1 MELWEFKC
9 SWQQNDVFQGLEP
22 EENSVIGGQRTQCD
36 HNAGHRVGSGRNEAG
51 EVGSRDQIRRDLYV
65 IFVFKYL
72 PVALRVIPEF
82 LF

>member
-51 EVGSRDQIRRDLYV
+51 EVGSKDQIRRDLYV

-72 PVALRVIPEF
+72 PVAVRVIPEF

>member
-9 SWQQNDVFQGLEP
+9 SWQQNDMFQGLEP

-36 HNAGHRVGSGRNEAG
+36 HNAGHKVGSGRNEAG

>member
-36 HNAGHRVGSGRNEAG
+36 HNAGHRVGSGRHEAG

>member
-1 MELWEFKC
+1 M
-9 SWQQNDVFQGLEP
+9 FQGLEP

>member
-9 SWQQNDVFQGLEP
+9 SWQQNDMFQGLEP

-51 EVGSRDQIRRDLYV
+51 EVGSKDQIRRDLYV

>member
-51 EVGSRDQIRRDLYV
+51 EVGSKDQIRRDLYV

>member
-1 MELWEFKC
+1 M
-9 SWQQNDVFQGLEP
+9 FQGLEP
-22 EENSVIGGQRTQCD
+22 EEDSVFGGQKTQRD

-72 PVALRVIPEF
+72 PVAL
-82 LF
+82 

>member
-9 SWQQNDVFQGLEP
+9 SWQQNDMFQGLEP

>member
-9 SWQQNDVFQGLEP
+9 SWQQNDMFQGLEP

-72 PVALRVIPEF
+72 PVALRVIPDF

>member
-9 SWQQNDVFQGLEP
+9 SWQQNDMFQGLEP

-36 HNAGHRVGSGRNEAG
+36 HNAGHRVGSGRNEAR

-72 PVALRVIPEF
+72 PAALRVIPEF